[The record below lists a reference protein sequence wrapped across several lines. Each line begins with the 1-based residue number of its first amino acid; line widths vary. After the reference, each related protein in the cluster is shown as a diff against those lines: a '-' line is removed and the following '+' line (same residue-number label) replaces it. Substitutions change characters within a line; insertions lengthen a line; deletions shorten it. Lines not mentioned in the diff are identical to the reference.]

1 MEDADF
7 DVTFGPNVYLAKQI
21 SRNSFAFKGPTG
33 RVFYMRKK
41 KGKWILTDPHGYY
54 FHNEKFTE
62 VFLKNKDDWIIETL
76 LLGGFE

>member
-21 SRNSFAFKGPTG
+21 SRNLFAFKGPTG

-41 KGKWILTDPHGYY
+41 KRQMDFNRSSW
-54 FHNEKFTE
+54 
-62 VFLKNKDDWIIETL
+62 L
-76 LLGGFE
+76 LFS